1 MVWAAA
7 YKTKNKF
14 AGGLVLWQSKGDTY
28 GANMKY
34 MIIVYT
40 MLNSSGEFPNPAFG
54 IGGVFDSYAECQGGL
69 LERQTQKHVMRKN
82 DDNKHVLFSNDGEY
96 IWVESCVP
104 SLG

>member
-1 MVWAAA
+1 MVWAAT

-14 AGGLVLWQSKGDTY
+14 ADGLVLWQSKSDSY

-54 IGGVFDSYAECQGGL
+54 IGGWLTQGVGALYGEGYSTRILSQYLTQTNL
-69 LERQTQKHVMRKN
+69 L
-82 DDNKHVLFSNDGEY
+82 
-96 IWVESCVP
+96 
-104 SLG
+104 

>member
-1 MVWAAA
+1 VVWAAT

-14 AGGLVLWQSKGDTY
+14 AGGLVLWQSKSDSY

-54 IGGVFDSYAECQGGL
+54 IGGWLTQGVGALYGEGYSTRILSQYLTQTNL
-69 LERQTQKHVMRKN
+69 L
-82 DDNKHVLFSNDGEY
+82 
-96 IWVESCVP
+96 
-104 SLG
+104 

>member
-1 MVWAAA
+1 MVWAAT

-14 AGGLVLWQSKGDTY
+14 AGGLVLWQSKSDSY

-54 IGGVFDSYAECQGGL
+54 IGGWLTQGVGAPL
-69 LERQTQKHVMRKN
+69 YL
-82 DDNKHVLFSNDGEY
+82 DNRS
-96 IWVESCVP
+96 
-104 SLG
+104 